1 MNCEAS
7 SIEEFVNNFLSF
19 YRERV
24 VNSTRGTL
32 EEVNIQSLRPGA
44 RYVLRVV
51 AYNENGAGDSSE
63 PLTVNNDISFINITR
78 KYKH

>member
-1 MNCEAS
+1 MTQKITYLAISN
-7 SIEEFVNNFLSF
+7 
-19 YRERV
+19 RERV

-51 AYNENGAGDSSE
+51 AYNENGAGDSSA
-63 PLTVNNDISFINITR
+63 PLTVRRYGIIIYLYF
-78 KYKH
+78 